1 MLTKPNV
8 ILVDDDLDVL
18 QAYQILLESEGYQPI
33 TLTKPSHCCELIDE
47 TWSGVVISD
56 IYMPQCSGWELLE
69 QIHQKDP
76 HLPVILITGHGDV
89 PMAIEAMQ
97 KGAFYFIEKPVQ
109 PEILLARLQQA
120 FEQRQEYLAQKQWQQ
135 ALLDSHLIG
144 QSHWIK
150 QLRKRIQ
157 QLAETKLPI
166 FVFGEIGTGK
176 SLVAQYLYQLC
187 QARYPECY
195 TLTLTE
201 LSDANI
207 LHQLTEYQQA
217 VILLENIENLSPKA
231 QKVLAH
237 SLISTDQT
245 NRFILSSCHSPQT
258 LLTQYKLLPE
268 LFYHISLTQ
277 IECIPLHQR
286 QHDVELL
293 FRHYLNIT
301 CQKLNKKRP
310 LVSDKIVQQL
320 LVKRWEG
327 NLYQLIHTAELYA
340 VGAAIQPDQ
349 LQHLPLPESEISLDN
364 QLEAYEKDIITSIL
378 DRFQGNI
385 NATADY
391 LKIPRKKLYLRM
403 KKYDIHKED
412 YKE

>member
-1 MLTKPNV
+1 MLATPNV

-18 QAYQILLESEGYQPI
+18 QAYQVLLESEGYQPVA
-33 TLTKPSHCCELIDE
+33 LSEPDHCLELIDE
-47 TWSGVVISD
+47 TWQGVVISD
-56 IYMPQCSGWELLE
+56 IYMPNRSGWELLE
-69 QIHQKDP
+69 QIRQKDP

-120 FEQRQEYLAQKQWQQ
+120 FEQRQSYLAQKQWQQ

-144 QSHWIK
+144 HSHWIK

-187 QARYPECY
+187 QARYPECH

-201 LSDANI
+201 PSDTNI
-207 LHQLTEYQQA
+207 LHRLAECKQA
-217 VILLENIENLSPKA
+217 VILLENIENLSLNA

-237 SLISTDQT
+237 SLISADQT

-258 LLTQYKLLPE
+258 LLTQYQLLPE

-277 IECIPLHQR
+277 IECMPLHQR
-286 QHDVELL
+286 QQDVELL
-293 FRHYLNIT
+293 FRHYLDLT

-310 LVSDKIVQQL
+310 PVNDKVVQQL
-320 LVKRWEG
+320 LAQRWEG

-340 VGAAIQPDQ
+340 VGATIQPDQ
-349 LQHLPLPESEISLDN
+349 LQHLPLPESKISLDN
-364 QLEAYEKDIITSIL
+364 QLEEYEKGIITAIL